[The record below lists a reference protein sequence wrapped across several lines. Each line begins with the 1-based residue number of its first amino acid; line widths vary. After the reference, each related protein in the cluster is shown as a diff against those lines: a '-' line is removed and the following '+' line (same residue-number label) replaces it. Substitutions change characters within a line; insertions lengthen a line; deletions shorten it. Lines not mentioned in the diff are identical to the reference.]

1 MKKILP
7 AFFMVCLLVLSAC
20 DDSTSDDVQDG
31 ELPRMTSTAPLQPA
45 YVQKGDEEGHIAM
58 RYSPEGVNKY
68 QYADSLIGK
77 WTGPEGTFLDIA
89 RDGEE
94 YKITIANLDGPQTYP
109 AKAADEAIIFER
121 DGKTETIR
129 STDGEGT
136 GMKYL
141 ADKIDCVVVAV
152 GAEGFCRD

>member
-1 MKKILP
+1 
-7 AFFMVCLLVLSAC
+7 MVLVLALSAC
-20 DDSTSDDVQDG
+20 KEEKGGDDVQKG

-45 YVQKGDEEGHIAM
+45 YVQKPDEEGHIAA

-68 QYADSLIGK
+68 QFADSLIGK

-94 YKITIANLDGPQTYP
+94 YKITIANLDGPQTY
-109 AKAADEAIIFER
+109 AARAVEEGIAFDR
-121 DGKTETIR
+121 DGKVETIR

-141 ADKIDCVVVAV
+141 AEKIDCVVVTV
-152 GAEGFCRD
+152 GSEGFCRD

>member
-1 MKKILP
+1 MKKIMP
-7 AFFMVCLLVLSAC
+7 AFFMVLVLSRTAC
-20 DDSTSDDVQDG
+20 KDEKSDDIQDG
-31 ELPRMTSTAPLQPA
+31 ELPRMTSTAPLQPE

-68 QYADSLIGK
+68 QFADSLIGK
-77 WTGPEGTFLDIA
+77 WTGPEGTYLDIQ

-109 AKAADEAIIFER
+109 ATAIDEGISFER
-121 DGKTETIR
+121 GGKTETIR

-141 ADKIDCVVVAV
+141 AEKVDCVVVTA
-152 GAEGFCRD
+152 GSEGFCRD